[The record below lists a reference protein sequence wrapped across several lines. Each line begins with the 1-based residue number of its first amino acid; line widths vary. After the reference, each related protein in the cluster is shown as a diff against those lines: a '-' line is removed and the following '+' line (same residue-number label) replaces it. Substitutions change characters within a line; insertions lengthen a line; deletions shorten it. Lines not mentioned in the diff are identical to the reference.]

1 MKNSWAI
8 VTGASSGIGHA
19 VAEQLAARGVNL
31 LITARRRNRLEQL
44 QKQLVSEHGVK
55 VEPLV
60 FDVRDYGQCE
70 AAVRTKQDFVSQVSI
85 LVNNAGLA
93 RGADPINAGK
103 IEDWDQMI
111 DTNIKGLLYMTRLVL
126 PHMLARNSGHIVNLG
141 SVVSRWV
148 ATGNV
153 VYRASKFAVRAISE
167 GIRQDLHGKRIR
179 VTNIEPGAVESEF
192 FHVRLQDEAKAKAFY
207 KGFEPLKAKDIAESI
222 VWCLDRPAHMNIQE
236 MIIMP
241 TNQVGVGPTAI
252 HREDA

>member
-1 MKNSWAI
+1 M
-8 VTGASSGIGHA
+8 
-19 VAEQLAARGVNL
+19 AEHLAARGVNL
-31 LITARRRNRLEQL
+31 LVTARRKDRLEEL
-44 QKQLVSEHGVK
+44 QKQLTTEHGVK

-60 FDVRDYGQCE
+60 FDVRDYRQCE
-70 AAVRTKQDFVSQVSI
+70 AALKSKHDVVAQVSI

-93 RGADPINAGK
+93 RGAEKIDAGR

-111 DTNIKGLLYMTRLVL
+111 DTNVKGLLYMTRLVL
-126 PHMLARNSGHIVNLG
+126 PHMLARNNGHIVNLG

-153 VYRASKFAVRAISE
+153 VYSASKFAVRAISE
-167 GIRQDLHGKRIR
+167 GIRQDLHGKKIR

-192 FHVRLQDEAKAKAFY
+192 FLVRLQDETKAKAFY
-207 KGFEPLKAKDIAESI
+207 QGFEPLKATDIAEAI
-222 VWCLDRPAHMNIQE
+222 VWCLDRPPHMNIQE

-252 HREDA
+252 HRENT